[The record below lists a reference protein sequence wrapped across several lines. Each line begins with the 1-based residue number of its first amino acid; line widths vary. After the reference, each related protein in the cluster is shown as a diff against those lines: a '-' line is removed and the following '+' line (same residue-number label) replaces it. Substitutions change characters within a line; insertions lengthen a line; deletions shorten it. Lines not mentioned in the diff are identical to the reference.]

1 MPLQI
6 PNQDATQ
13 EEINA
18 WIVET
23 QEQYDKMEEDLSNA
37 NSRVQNLLSEN
48 NRLVAKVTGRKEENE
63 EKEEDEIEIPFCI
76 NEETF
81 KALSK
86 KDIEEL
92 KNILEG
98 EE

>member
-6 PNQDATQ
+6 PKQDATQ

-37 NSRVQNLLSEN
+37 NSRVQNLLNEN
-48 NRLVAKVTGRKEENE
+48 NRLVAKVTGRKEEE
-63 EKEEDEIEIPFCI
+63 EEEEEEEIPFCI
-76 NEETF
+76 DEETF
-81 KALSK
+81 KVLSK

-92 KNILEG
+92 ENILEG

>member
-6 PNQDATQ
+6 PKQDATQ

-23 QEQYDKMEEDLSNA
+23 QDQYDKMEEDLSNA
-37 NSRVQNLLSEN
+37 NSRVQNLLTEN

-63 EKEEDEIEIPFCI
+63 EEEEDEIPFCI
-76 NEETF
+76 DEETF
-81 KALSK
+81 NALSK

-92 KNILEG
+92 ENILEG

>member
-6 PNQDATQ
+6 PKQDATQ

-37 NSRVQNLLSEN
+37 NSRVQNLLTEN

-63 EKEEDEIEIPFCI
+63 EEEEDEIPFCI
-76 NEETF
+76 DEETF
-81 KALSK
+81 NALSK

-92 KNILEG
+92 ENILEG

>member
-6 PNQDATQ
+6 PKQDATQ

-23 QEQYDKMEEDLSNA
+23 QEQFDKMEEDLSNA
-37 NSRVQNLLSEN
+37 NSRVQNLLNEN
-48 NRLVAKVTGRKEENE
+48 NRLVAKVTGRKEDNE
-63 EKEEDEIEIPFCI
+63 EEEEHEEIPFCI
-76 NEETF
+76 DEETF

-86 KDIEEL
+86 RDIEEL
-92 KNILEG
+92 ADILEG
-98 EE
+98 DE

>member
-6 PNQDATQ
+6 PKQDATQ

-37 NSRVQNLLSEN
+37 NSRVQNLLIEN

-63 EKEEDEIEIPFCI
+63 EEEEEENEIPFCI
-76 NEETF
+76 DEETF

-92 KNILEG
+92 ENILEG